1 MWRYYSMCYEKCDEK
16 KNQCCRDENKKD
28 GFDYQECGE
37 NCQNPEVMPEVLER
51 DSKNHE
57 SEDSEPED
65 SHSEN
70 NEKKTESK
78 SQESRNSE
86 QGSEDMKQNGFESE
100 WEMDLES
107 DQRGDLACCKQLADI
122 KEKYAHMTADFNNF
136 RLRVEKEKMQWS

>member
-1 MWRYYSMCYEKCDEK
+1 MCYEECDEK
-16 KNQCCRDENKKD
+16 KNQCCKDENKKN

-57 SEDSEPED
+57 SE
-65 SHSEN
+65 
-70 NEKKTESK
+70 
-78 SQESRNSE
+78 
-86 QGSEDMKQNGFESE
+86 

-107 DQRGDLACCKQLADI
+107 DQRDDLACCKQLADI

-136 RLRVEKEKMQWS
+136 RLRVEKEKMQWTANAQLDILKKLLPTIDMFDRAFQESAKSGIDE